1 MIEDDYSYCNQTPI
15 NIILVKLVVA
25 YVALTNLM
33 LIWVNKS
40 VNHHQVVTVVLKEVS
55 LKTGTEPVADM

>member
-1 MIEDDYSYCNQTPI
+1 VIEDDYSYCNQTPI